1 MSILTILN
9 PNNFN
14 MMKKKINKARE
25 VTLVITVNKSH
36 LVAFQDLTVK
46 SNL

>member
-14 MMKKKINKARE
+14 MMKKKNKARE